1 MRALLLA
8 LLALALSPAAHAAN
22 PVQAE
27 NALAGTAS
35 WRPFTASAVEGYA
48 SETSVASGETLH
60 LHVSVPAG
68 ADYRI
73 EIFRLGWYGGVGG
86 RIVACLPN
94 CLGYRSGAH
103 YATPVPDPA
112 TGEVRPGWPVTD
124 ALAIPGDWLSGYYLA
139 RLLPTD
145 GSGVGTIP
153 FVVRASDARRPP
165 ILVVVPV
172 NTWQAY
178 NSWGGK
184 SVYDF
189 NSTSGVRANHVSF
202 DRPYSWDQPG
212 NQPVSSWELPLLRF
226 LEREGLDVSY
236 ATDIDVDRDPD
247 LLVRHRLVLVAGH
260 DEYWTKAM
268 RDAYERARDRGT
280 NLAFMGANAAY
291 WQVRYEHDSRT
302 IVGYKSPAD
311 PEPNPA
317 LKTVLFR
324 DLTLPRPEC
333 ALLGVQHY
341 EGSYQ
346 WPRGDYLV
354 GAAEH
359 RWFAGTGLGASS
371 AVAGIVSREHDQIP
385 ASGSCIRGLTVL
397 FHHEGADPLERSEA
411 VTYTAGSGARVF
423 ASGSLEFSW
432 ALDDYRVN
440 GDGFTTPV
448 DPRLQQFMRNM
459 FGDLTRPEPPT
470 SVVPFQIKARTVRV
484 RVRWPDDPR
493 IRGALVFRERGTS
506 LIPVCRRP
514 VKTCTEVL
522 EPGAYR
528 YRAVLVDRWGQ
539 SDPVR
544 SAAVRV
550 VRR

>member
-1 MRALLLA
+1 MRAFVLA
-8 LLALALSPAAHAAN
+8 LIAAVFVPAALAGN
-22 PVQAE
+22 PIQQE
-27 NALAGTAS
+27 NALAGTS
-35 WRPFTASAVEGYA
+35 GWGPFGASAVEGYA
-48 SETSVASGETLH
+48 SEPSLAPGETLH

-68 ADYRI
+68 VDYRV
-73 EIFRLGWYGGVGG
+73 EILRLGWYGGPGG
-86 RIVACLPN
+86 RIVGCLPN
-94 CLGYRSGAH
+94 CLGYRSGAT
-103 YATPVPDPA
+103 YTLPAPDPV
-112 TGEVRPGWPVTD
+112 TGEARPGWPVTD
-124 ALAIPGDWLSGYYLA
+124 ALPIPGDWVSGYYVA

-145 GSGVGTIP
+145 GSGSGTVP
-153 FVVRASDARRPP
+153 FVVREAQERRSP

-184 SVYDF
+184 SLYDF
-189 NSTSGVRANHVSF
+189 NSTSGARANHVSF

-236 ATDIDVDRDPD
+236 ATDVDVDRDPE
-247 LLVRHRLVLVAGH
+247 LLVRHRLVLIAGH
-260 DEYWTKAM
+260 DEYWTKTM
-268 RDAYERARDRGT
+268 RDGYEGARDRGT

-291 WQVRYEHDSRT
+291 WQVRYENGST
-302 IVGYKSPAD
+302 TMIGYKSPAD
-311 PEPNPA
+311 PEPSQA
-317 LKTVLFR
+317 LESVLFR
-324 DLTLPRPEC
+324 DLTPSRPEC

-359 RWFAGTGLGASS
+359 RWFAGTGLSASS
-371 AVAGIVSREHDQIP
+371 TVAGIVSREHDQIP
-385 ASGSCIRGLTVL
+385 GSGSCIPHLSVL
-397 FHHEGADPLERSEA
+397 FHHEGTDPLERSEA

-459 FGDLTRPEPPT
+459 LADLTRPEPPIL
-470 SVVPFQIKARTVRV
+470 VAPFQIKARTMRV

-493 IRGALVFRERGTS
+493 IRGALVFRERGTA
-506 LIPVCRRP
+506 LVPVCRRP
-514 VKTCTEVL
+514 VKICTEVL
-522 EPGAYR
+522 EPGVYR

-544 SAAVRV
+544 SAAVRLV
-550 VRR
+550 KR